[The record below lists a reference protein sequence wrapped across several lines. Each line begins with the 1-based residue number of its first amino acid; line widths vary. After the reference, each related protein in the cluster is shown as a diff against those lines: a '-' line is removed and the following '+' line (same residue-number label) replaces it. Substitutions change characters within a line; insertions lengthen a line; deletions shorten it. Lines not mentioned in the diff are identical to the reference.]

1 MTSILLIDDNEEF
14 SRLMQI
20 GLGRLG
26 HKVTIAFDG
35 DEGLRALRA
44 NSYDIVITDIIMPG
58 REGLET
64 IIEVKRMYPDMPIL
78 AISGGGIT
86 GKTAFLEAA
95 KKLGATDALEK
106 PFSIAYLNASILQH
120 TQSSGPSARKKR
132 TGKWGLLGG

>member
-20 GLGRLG
+20 GLERIG
-26 HKVTIAFDG
+26 HEVTIAFDG
-35 DEGLRALRA
+35 DEGLKALR
-44 NSYDIVITDIIMPG
+44 SRSFDIVITDIIMPG

-64 IIEVKRMYPDMPIL
+64 IIEVKRLHPDMPIL

-95 KKLGATDALEK
+95 KKLGAADALQK
-106 PFSIAYLNASILQH
+106 PFSIDYLNESILLH
-120 TQSSGPSARKKR
+120 TQHMAVA
-132 TGKWGLLGG
+132 TGKIRKTK